1 MYCRVVVADRGGDN
15 AQMPAFLQAAAHPL
29 RWRLLGELARSD
41 RQVHELIT
49 LLGDQQSLVSYH
61 LGLLRKADLVRS
73 RRSSADGRDVYY
85 RLDLT
90 RCGQL
95 LAAAGAAVHPGLR
108 LAPPRAPAGA
118 EMPAVRVLF
127 LCTGNSS
134 RSQMAEVLLRRRA
147 GGGVTVCSAGS
158 RPRPIHPAAVAAMAA
173 HGIDLAA
180 ARPKHLDEFT
190 GQRFDY
196 VVTVCDRVREVCPE
210 FPGHPAAMHWSIPD
224 PATAPDGP
232 PAFDRVAADLA
243 DRIEYLLH
251 TIAAASATGAP

>member
-1 MYCRVVVADRGGDN
+1 MYCRAVVRNRVGDD
-15 AQMPAFLQAAAHPL
+15 AQLPAFLQAAAHPL

-41 RQVHELIT
+41 RQVHELTT

-73 RRSSADGRDVYY
+73 RRSSADGRDIYY

-108 LAPPRAPAGA
+108 VTLPPAPAGA
-118 EMPAVRVLF
+118 AVPAVRVLF

-134 RSQMAEVLLRRRA
+134 RSQMAEALLRRRT
-147 GGGVTVCSAGS
+147 GGSVTVCSAGS
-158 RPRPIHPAAVAAMAA
+158 RPKPIHPAAVAAMAA

-190 GQRFDY
+190 GQRFDH
-196 VVTVCDRVREVCPE
+196 VITVCDRVREVCPE
-210 FPGHPAAMHWSIPD
+210 FPGHPAAAHWSIPD
-224 PATAPDGP
+224 PAADPDGR
-232 PAFDRVAADLA
+232 PAFDRVAAELA
-243 DRIEYLLH
+243 DRIAFLLH
-251 TIAAASATGAP
+251 TIAAVPAKEAP